1 MGCTGAKLLLHD
13 RVVRHGHRRLRHQP
27 TRRDI
32 TPQGHWA
39 AAPDPEPTSPTR
51 SHSRLPVLVRGRARN
66 PRRSCRPGRHHSPR
80 SSTHAPTPALPHAS
94 RLVLAPPRTKA
105 SSTRFIY
112 RRHCVDVLSPAR
124 HGVASP
130 YTPITHYMPRRGCTA
145 AWQNLAAC
153 TISTILHRQ
162 AMMSILLHS
171 SVGAD
176 ALSVGIVGGGPSGAS
191 FAGRLREA
199 FGSAAEITVFE
210 AKRIWTCERA
220 RGSHGPRLR
229 GGNRMEGPVA
239 GSDKHT
245 GHRKRPS
252 CR

>member
-1 MGCTGAKLLLHD
+1 MLIIGHRALSVSAIAIINLSLLQCAICLGLHYSKPKGEPVTRQLPQTMLPLHSGCAAKLAKLCRCAVPYTWPYTD
-13 RVVRHGHRRLRHQP
+13 
-27 TRRDI
+27 
-32 TPQGHWA
+32 
-39 AAPDPEPTSPTR
+39 APLTSP
-51 SHSRLPVLVRGRARN
+51 
-66 PRRSCRPGRHHSPR
+66 
-80 SSTHAPTPALPHAS
+80 HAP
-94 RLVLAPPRTKA
+94 
-105 SSTRFIY
+105 
-112 RRHCVDVLSPAR
+112 
-124 HGVASP
+124 
-130 YTPITHYMPRRGCTA
+130 
-145 AWQNLAAC
+145 
-153 TISTILHRQ
+153 STILHRQ
-162 AMMSILLHS
+162 AMMCILLHS

-252 CR
+252 CVIRLYHRICYIFVPL